1 MKFITNKISTSKSSD
16 FSDFVKK
23 LAASNPSLS
32 KTASTGSS
40 VTKEANIAN
49 FGDKK
54 ANPFGKKEE
63 AKGEE
68 KKKDGE
74 GEEEKEACGS
84 SCEASSV
91 KVAKDGKKEKDG
103 VMKVK
108 MQEMDPVGGTNTG
121 KPEGEKKKKEAG
133 SKPAA
138 KKASNSDVDPAN
150 KGVTHKVDECCGAP
164 TSKSD
169 DGSQGDKKA
178 APKGEAKEE
187 SKEESKEASA
197 RQFVRIA
204 NLDSK
209 TKNEWKKYW
218 NNLYPTEYV
227 EAMFADK

>member
-32 KTASTGSS
+32 KTASTGSA

-54 ANPFGKKEE
+54 ANPFGAKKED

-68 KKKDGE
+68 KNKE
-74 GEEEKEACGS
+74 GEEKESCDTD
-84 SCEASSV
+84 CEASGKEV

-103 VMKVK
+103 EMHVK

-121 KPEGEKKKKEAG
+121 KAEGDKKKEAG
-133 SKPAA
+133 AKLTA

-169 DGSQGDKKA
+169 DGSEGEKQTSS
-178 APKGEAKEE
+178 KGEAK
-187 SKEESKEASA
+187 KEEPKEEKKEASA
-197 RQFVRIA
+197 RNFVRIA

-218 NNLYPTEYV
+218 KNLYPTEYV